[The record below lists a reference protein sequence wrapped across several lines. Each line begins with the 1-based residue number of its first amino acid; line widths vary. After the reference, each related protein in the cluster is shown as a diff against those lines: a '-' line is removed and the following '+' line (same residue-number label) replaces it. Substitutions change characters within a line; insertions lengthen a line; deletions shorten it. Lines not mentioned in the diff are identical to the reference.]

1 MKIRKKSKSEQG
13 ITLVALVVTIIVLLI
28 LAGITISAVLGENGL
43 VEKAKKSVQAHQ
55 NAVVDEN
62 NQFTNTTKL
71 LNTLA
76 GTETTGNTVENS
88 EGNTVE
94 NPAVTEDRW
103 WLPTATEEAELSEKN
118 KIFNMDDGSYN
129 IEIYRDSDND
139 NDNCLQAK
147 ITNNGELIAFIFNR
161 KVSESPKIDATDFWI
176 NNESAFTMINQ
187 QLSGENVSLI
197 QSELPVWE
205 DKVINHTSGE
215 INVYKLDNSPINI
228 AYISDEE
235 IFSKT
240 YYDRVLNH
248 IGYFEGYIL

>member
-88 EGNTVE
+88 VENTVE
-94 NPAVTEDRW
+94 NPAVIEDRW
-103 WLPTATEEAELSEKN
+103 WLPTAAEEAELSEKN

-139 NDNCLQAK
+139 NYLQAK
-147 ITNNGELIAFIFNR
+147 INNNGELIAFIFNR

>member
-43 VEKAKKSVQAHQ
+43 VEKAKKSAQAHQ
-55 NAVVDEN
+55 NAVIDEN

-88 EGNTVE
+88 VGNTVE

-118 KIFNMDDGSYN
+118 KISDNGDDSYT
-129 IEIYRDSDND
+129 IEIYIDSYN
-139 NDNCLQAK
+139 NNILHAK
-147 ITNNGELIAFIFNR
+147 INNNGELMAFIFYR
-161 KVSESPKIDATDFWI
+161 VKSSDPRIDSYNYWI
-176 NNESAFTMINQ
+176 NNESVFTELNQ
-187 QLSGENVSLI
+187 QLSGSNVSLI
-197 QSELPVWE
+197 ESELPVWE
-205 DKVINHTSGE
+205 EIAINSTSGE
-215 INVYKLDNSPINI
+215 INVYKWDSSPINI
-228 AYISDEE
+228 VDISDEE
-235 IFSKT
+235 ISSKT
-240 YYDRVLNH
+240 YCDRVLSH
-248 IGYFEGYIL
+248 IGYFEGHEI

>member
-43 VEKAKKSVQAHQ
+43 VEKAKKSVQSHQ

-88 EGNTVE
+88 VGNTVE

-129 IEIYRDSDND
+129 IEIYRDSYN
-139 NDNCLQAK
+139 NNNGLQAA
-147 ITNNGELIAFIFNR
+147 INNNGELMAFIFNR
-161 KVSESPKIDATDFWI
+161 NESSNPRIEAQIYWI
-176 NNESAFTMINQ
+176 NNESAFTKINQ
-187 QLSGENVSLI
+187 NLSGLNVSLI

-205 DKVINHTSGE
+205 KIVINYTSGE
-215 INVYKLDNSPINI
+215 INVYKLDSSPINI
-228 AYISDEE
+228 VDISDEE
-235 IFSKT
+235 ISSKT
-240 YYDRVLNH
+240 YCDRVLSH
-248 IGYFEGYIL
+248 IGYFEGHEI